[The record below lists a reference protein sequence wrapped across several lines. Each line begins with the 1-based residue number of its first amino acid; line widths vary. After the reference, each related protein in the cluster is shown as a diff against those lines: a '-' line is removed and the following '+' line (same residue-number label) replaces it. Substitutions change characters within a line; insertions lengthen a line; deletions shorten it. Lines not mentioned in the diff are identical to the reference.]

1 MKLIAG
7 NQSSSKRTSMGIVEV
22 YDDGKWKIICD
33 KNWTMGDADVICK
46 DIGFIGAIE
55 PSLLP
60 FDVQENKTALN
71 YDYMCTGNED
81 YLIKCPRSM
90 TRSSSCSHAANVR
103 CKDEGKL
110 SNISAFN
117 FLMPE

>member
-33 KNWTMGDADVICK
+33 KNWTKGDADVIC
-46 DIGFIGAIE
+46 
-55 PSLLP
+55 
-60 FDVQENKTALN
+60 NKTALN